1 MNIHCR
7 ITEEHGG
14 STVEN

>member
-1 MNIHCR
+1 MHR
-7 ITEEHGG
+7 GVSEEHGG